1 MRTGETDDE
10 PDKKI
15 QLCVSAPVGDVTVDI

>member
-1 MRTGETDDE
+1 VQTGETDSE

-15 QLCVSAPVGDVTVDI
+15 QLCVSVPVGDVTVEI